1 MNNPS
6 PHPDTAKPL
15 RLLPLDADGF
25 VIDPLLWSPGMSRA
39 IARRDNMRLTPEH
52 WWIIH
57 SMREHY
63 LASGAIPPAS
73 HICRSQGLDRYAV
86 RRLFG
91 SCREAWRV
99 AGLPNPGTEVLNYMN

>member
-1 MNNPS
+1 MTNATPQPTS
-6 PHPDTAKPL
+6 AKP
-15 RLLPLDADGF
+15 RRQLPLDADGF
-25 VIDPLLWSPGMSRA
+25 VIDPQLWSPGMSRA

-57 SMREHY
+57 SMREHH

-73 HICRSQGLDRYAV
+73 HICRSQGLDRHAV

-99 AGLPNPGTEVLNYMN
+99 AGLPNPGTEALTYMN